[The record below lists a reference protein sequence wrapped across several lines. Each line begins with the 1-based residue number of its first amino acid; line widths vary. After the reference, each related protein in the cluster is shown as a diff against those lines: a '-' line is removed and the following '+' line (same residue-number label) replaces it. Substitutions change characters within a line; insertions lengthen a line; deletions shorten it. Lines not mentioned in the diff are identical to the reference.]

1 MLSFDL
7 QQPEGSVNNVGDLIA
22 LLASTEEDWKEVN
35 ANAEAFVTSLGSS
48 PAAAAA
54 PSPPPPPPPATPEPE
69 GKQSLLGPA
78 VRLLLSTYGLIPEQI
93 TGTGPKGTVLKRYTP
108 L

>member
-1 MLSFDL
+1 M
-7 QQPEGSVNNVGDLIA
+7 
-22 LLASTEEDWKEVN
+22 LASTEEDWKEVN
-35 ANAEAFVTSLGSS
+35 ANAEAFVTSLGSSAAPPAQPPASPTAPS